1 MIKSFIVAAAMMI
14 GLQAHAN
21 LTQVESTVLVNV
33 LTKPALFDDLFTVGD
48 SADYN
53 LSGGILNGTVH
64 MFVREL
70 AAQGWWVEQD
80 IKLAMLGDQK
90 AEALYDKDS
99 GKVIKL
105 IVNGKEQAPPD
116 QSKMKVIQ
124 SHKDKIT
131 VPKGEFD
138 CMYLKIHDDAQNN
151 DTEVWINAKIPVARM
166 LKQLSQSQIGPV
178 TLELTDFVKK

>member
-21 LTQVESTVLVNV
+21 LTQIESTALVNT
-33 LTKPALFDDLFTVGD
+33 LTQPVFFEDLFTVGD
-48 SADYN
+48 AADYKI
-53 LSGGILNGTVH
+53 SGSILNGTVH

-70 AAQGWWVEQD
+70 VAQGWWIEQD
-80 IKLAMLGDQK
+80 IKLGLLGDQK

-105 IVNGKEQAPPD
+105 LVNGKEQTPPD

-124 SHKDKIT
+124 SRKEKVT

-138 CMYLKIHDDAQNN
+138 CMYLKVHDETQNS
-151 DTEVWINAKIPVARM
+151 DTDVWLNTKIPVAR
-166 LKQLSQSQIGPV
+166 LVKQVSQSQIGPM
-178 TLELTDFVKK
+178 TLELTDFTKK